1 MEKNFDHEEMLIQLP
16 GVVLWQ
22 DIGSRFVA
30 CNNNA
35 AALFGFDS
43 VEKAIGVLPENIN
56 CPAAEYANEFKRQD
70 LKVRQ
75 EKKDLKLFDIHPFS
89 DGKVGTYLSTK
100 SPWIDGDGQILGTIY
115 CGTALTHQLN

>member
-1 MEKNFDHEEMLIQLP
+1 MAYEENPIMNQNK
-16 GVVLWQ
+16 G
-22 DIGSRFVA
+22 
-30 CNNNA
+30 
-35 AALFGFDS
+35 
-43 VEKAIGVLPENIN
+43 
-56 CPAAEYANEFKRQD
+56 YAG
-70 LKVRQ
+70 Q